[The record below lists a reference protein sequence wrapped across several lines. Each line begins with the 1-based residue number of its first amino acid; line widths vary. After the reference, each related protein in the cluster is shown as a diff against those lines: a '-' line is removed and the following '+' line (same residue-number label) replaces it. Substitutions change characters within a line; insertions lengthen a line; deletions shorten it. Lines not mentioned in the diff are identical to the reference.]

1 MGMTLSYTADEAALP
16 ISRPG
21 NQFFSR
27 SDPVGEAELNGKY
40 RRLRSELDAAYTR
53 AEWDSGRI
61 DRIADEI
68 VEVELAL
75 ASVQS
80 GTLSPS
86 HQFGE

>member
-1 MGMTLSYTADEAALP
+1 MGMTLSYTVDEAGLP
-16 ISRPG
+16 ISRPD
-21 NQFFSR
+21 NQHFRR
-27 SDPVGEAELNGKY
+27 SEPVGEAELNGKY
-40 RRLRSELDAAYTR
+40 RRLRSELDAAYAR
-53 AEWDSGRI
+53 EEWDTGRI

-75 ASVQS
+75 ASVQR